1 MLTESWK
8 KSVFLY
14 GLIVIVVA
22 QWLCK
27 PRVGVRFS
35 FGPPR
40 VNRGVGESGR
50 PRQSH
55 KLEIAG
61 SNPASATKYIHKHM
75 IEYIVTFFAVFFTD
89 IFYTYYLKA
98 VQDEQVMRASMWA
111 AVVFL
116 IACVAV
122 INYTTN
128 YRLLI
133 PAAAGAFCGTW
144 VGMKLRKNNSV

>member
-1 MLTESWK
+1 
-8 KSVFLY
+8 
-14 GLIVIVVA
+14 
-22 QWLCK
+22 
-27 PRVGVRFS
+27 
-35 FGPPR
+35 
-40 VNRGVGESGR
+40 
-50 PRQSH
+50 
-55 KLEIAG
+55 
-61 SNPASATKYIHKHM
+61 M

-128 YRLLI
+128 YWLLI
-133 PAAAGAFCGTW
+133 PAAVGAFCGTW